1 MAKQFITAAEIAEAL
16 GVSLTKSYSI
26 IRELNGELQSRD
38 YITVRG
44 KTSRA
49 FFNEKLYLGKEQV
62 G

>member
-1 MAKQFITAAEIAEAL
+1 MAKQFITAAEIAETL

-26 IRELNGELQSRD
+26 IRKLNGELQSRGF
-38 YITVRG
+38 ITVRG

>member
-1 MAKQFITAAEIAEAL
+1 MAKQFITAAEIAETL
-16 GVSLTKSYSI
+16 GVSLTKSYGI
-26 IRELNGELQSRD
+26 IRELNGELQSRGF
-38 YITVRG
+38 ITVRG

>member
-1 MAKQFITAAEIAEAL
+1 MAKQYITAAEISETL

-26 IRELNGELQSRD
+26 IRELNGELQSRGF
-38 YITVRG
+38 ITVRG
-44 KTSRA
+44 NTSRA

>member
-1 MAKQFITAAEIAEAL
+1 MAKQFITAAEIVETL

-26 IRELNGELQSRD
+26 IRELNGELQSRGF
-38 YITVRG
+38 ITVRG

>member
-1 MAKQFITAAEIAEAL
+1 MAKQFITAAEIAETL
-16 GVSLTKSYSI
+16 GVSLTTSYSI
-26 IRELNGELQSRD
+26 IRELNGELQSRGF
-38 YITVRG
+38 ITVRG

>member
-1 MAKQFITAAEIAEAL
+1 MAKQYITAAEIAETL

-26 IRELNGELQSRD
+26 IRELQSRGF
-38 YITVRG
+38 ITVRG
-44 KTSRA
+44 NTSRA

>member
-1 MAKQFITAAEIAEAL
+1 MAKQFITAAEIAETL
-16 GVSLTKSYSI
+16 GVSLTKSYCI
-26 IRELNGELQSRD
+26 IRELNGELQSRGF
-38 YITVRG
+38 ITVRG